1 MSKVP
6 VAILGATGM
15 VGQRFVTLLANH
27 PWFEL
32 VAVAASAQSAGKT
45 YRVAVGERWCMDE
58 PMPAAVADLVV
69 YDVTVDLHKIVR
81 QARAVFSAL
90 NMAAEAIRVLEEQYA
105 AADAIV
111 VSNNSAHR
119 WTEDVP
125 MIIPE
130 VNADHL
136 ALIAQQRQRRGWQHG
151 AIVVKPNCSIQSYVP
166 ALTALAEF
174 QPQQVI
180 VSTYQAVSGA
190 GKTLTTWPEMID
202 NVIPFIGGEET
213 KSEREPLKIWARVT
227 GAGLVLP
234 PEPVISANCVRVPV
248 SNGHMTTV
256 NVKFAHKPT
265 AEQVLAAWNTFGNPI
280 AELQL
285 PSSPNKV
292 LHYFTD
298 DNRPQTKLDRM
309 LENGMGVS
317 LGRLRADTVLDW
329 KFVALSHNTVRG
341 AAGGAVLLGEL
352 LYAKKI
358 MN

>member
-1 MSKVP
+1 MTKTP

-27 PWFEL
+27 PWFEV

-45 YRVAVGERWCMDE
+45 YQAAVGERWCMDE
-58 PMPAAVADLVV
+58 PMPEAIAQLTVLDVVANRAQ
-69 YDVTVDLHKIVR
+69 IVQ

-90 NMAAEAIRVLEEQYA
+90 NMDADEIISIEEDYA
-105 AADAIV
+105 TAGAIV

-136 ALIAQQRQRRGWQHG
+136 SMIAEQRRRRGWTAG

-166 ALTALAEF
+166 ALTALVEF

-190 GKTLTTWPEMID
+190 GKTLTTWPEMVD
-202 NVIPFIGGEET
+202 NVIPFISGEET
-213 KSEREPLKIWARVT
+213 KSEREPLKIWANIT
-227 GAGLVLP
+227 EQGFVLP
-234 PEPVISANCVRVPV
+234 QFPVISANCVRVPV

-256 NVKFAHKPT
+256 NVRFANKPS
-265 AEQVLAAWNTFGNPI
+265 AEQILAAWEKFGNPI
-280 AELQL
+280 ADLQL
-285 PSSPNKV
+285 PSSPKKV
-292 LHYFTD
+292 LHYFTE

-309 LENGMGVS
+309 LEHGMAVS
-317 LGRLRADTVLDW
+317 LDRLRQDTVLDW

-352 LYAKKI
+352 LKAK
-358 MN
+358 NFLA

>member
-1 MSKVP
+1 MKKVP
-6 VAILGATGM
+6 IAILGATGM
-15 VGQRFVTLLANH
+15 VGQRFVTLLAKH

-45 YRVAVGERWCMDE
+45 YREAVGERWCMDE
-58 PMPAAVADLVV
+58 AMPEAVAAMAVQ
-69 YDVTVDLHKIVR
+69 DVTIDVHKITG
-81 QARAVFSAL
+81 QARVVFSAL
-90 NMAAEAIRVLEEQYA
+90 NMEAAAIRTIEEQYA
-105 AADAIV
+105 AAGAIV

-136 ALIAQQRQRRGWQHG
+136 AIIAEQRRRRGWTTG

-166 ALTALAEF
+166 ALTALADF

-190 GKTLTTWPEMID
+190 GKTLTAWPEMVD

-227 GAGLVLP
+227 SAGLELP
-234 PEPVISANCVRVPV
+234 RQPVISANCVRVPV
-248 SNGHMTTV
+248 SNGHLTTV
-256 NVKFAHKPT
+256 NVKFVRQPT
-265 AEQVLAAWNTFGNPI
+265 VEQILIAWEQFGNPI
-280 AELQL
+280 SDLQL
-285 PSSPNKV
+285 PSSPKKV
-292 LHYFTD
+292 LHYFTE

-309 LENGMGVS
+309 LEKGMGVA
-317 LGRLRADTVLDW
+317 LGRLRQDTVLDW
-329 KFVALSHNTVRG
+329 KFVALSHNTIRG
-341 AAGGAVLLGEL
+341 AAGGAILLGEL
-352 LYAKKI
+352 LYAKNF

>member
-1 MSKVP
+1 MNKTP

-27 PWFEL
+27 PWFEV
-32 VAVAASAQSAGKT
+32 VAVAASAQSAGKS
-45 YRVAVGERWCMDE
+45 YRQAVGERWCLDE
-58 PMPAAVADLVV
+58 PMPSAVVNLPVF
-69 YDVTVDLHKIVR
+69 DVTADREKIV
-81 QARAVFSAL
+81 QQVRAVFSAL
-90 NMAAEAIRVLEEQYA
+90 NMEAADIRKLEEDYA
-105 AADAIV
+105 AAGVMV

-130 VNADHL
+130 VNAAQL
-136 ALIAQQRQRRGWQHG
+136 AMIAEQRRRRGWTTG

-174 QPQQVI
+174 QPQQVL

-190 GKTLTTWPEMID
+190 GKTLTTWPDMVD
-202 NVIPFIGGEET
+202 NVIPFIGGEEE
-213 KSEREPLKIWARVT
+213 KSEREPLKIWAQVT
-227 GAGLVLP
+227 PHSFVLP
-234 PEPVISANCVRVPV
+234 NKPVISAQCVRVPV

-256 NVKFAHKPT
+256 NVRFAHRPT
-265 AEQVLAAWNTFGNPI
+265 AEQILHAWEAFGNPI
-280 AELQL
+280 AELGL
-285 PSSPNKV
+285 PSSPMKV
-292 LHYFTD
+292 LHYFTEE
-298 DNRPQTKLDRM
+298 NRPQTKLDRM
-309 LENGMGVS
+309 LEHGMGVA

-352 LYAKKI
+352 LKAKHYFD
-358 MN
+358 

>member
-1 MSKVP
+1 MKKVP

-15 VGQRFVTLLANH
+15 VGQRFVTLLAKH

-32 VAVAASAQSAGKT
+32 VAIAASAQSAGKT
-45 YRVAVGERWCMDE
+45 YRQAVGERWCMDE
-58 PMPAAVADLVV
+58 AMPEAVAAMVV
-69 YDVTVDLHKIVR
+69 HDVTTDVHKITGQV
-81 QARAVFSAL
+81 RAVFSAL
-90 NMAAEAIRVLEEQYA
+90 NMEADAIRTIEEQYA
-105 AADAIV
+105 AAGAIV

-136 ALIAQQRQRRGWQHG
+136 AIIAEQRRRRGWKAG

-166 ALTALAEF
+166 ALTALTAF

-190 GKTLTTWPEMID
+190 GKTLTTWPEMVD

-213 KSEREPLKIWARVT
+213 KSEREPLKIWAHVT
-227 GAGLVLP
+227 STGFELP
-234 PEPVISANCVRVPV
+234 TEPVISANCVRVPV
-248 SNGHMTTV
+248 SNGHMTTI
-256 NVKFAHKPT
+256 NVKFARKPT
-265 AEQVLAAWNTFGNPI
+265 AEQILSAWEQFGNPV
-280 AELQL
+280 ADLQL
-285 PSSPNKV
+285 PSSPKKV
-292 LHYFTD
+292 LYYFTE

-317 LGRLRADTVLDW
+317 LGRLRQDTVLDW

-352 LYAKKI
+352 LVAKEYLS
-358 MN
+358 